1 MADLAST
8 PTTSTT
14 TSLLTTSS
22 ISFSVFGNP
31 IVPITPDITTTKA
44 EPIYSKDE
52 LIVPLEWHAGY
63 QPILLN
69 LGEEKWIKHL
79 NWISL
84 YDHNKK
90 VFVFKN

>member
-1 MADLAST
+1 MSNLAST
-8 PTTSTT
+8 PTT
-14 TSLLTTSS
+14 TSSPTTSS
-22 ISFSVFGNP
+22 ISFSVIGN
-31 IVPITPDITTTKA
+31 PITPDITTTKA
-44 EPIYSKDE
+44 EPIHSKNA
-52 LIVPLEWHAGY
+52 LIEPLEWHAGY

-90 VFVFKN
+90 VKFLKI